1 MIYLDTHVVV
11 WLYQKSR
18 NEFSSETLIL
28 IDEEELLISPMVE
41 LELEY
46 LFEIDRINTRSQIIL
61 EYLKERIG
69 LKICDK
75 PFQVVIQKAL
85 SMKWTRDPFDRI
97 ITAQAAVDN
106 SILVTK
112 DKRIQKHY
120 PEAVW

>member
-75 PFQVVIQKAL
+75 PFQVVIKKAL

-106 SILVTK
+106 SMLVTK